1 VTFLLCQQCPPYCF
15 VCSEVGFAVEPM
27 VCLRAFLVVLSVLA
41 ASGFRVNH
49 NKTARSL
56 NADTPAQIRAASVAD
71 GGAASSAVALA
82 DPLIASGDMTAA
94 IAAFEAKGVNVALAD
109 ELGDLL
115 SAQHGKTKL
124 SVYRNPVASI
134 KGEPVMP
141 TTLKTHGYHGN
152 HAKPEEV
159 FVHGFP
165 AKGPNLDLET
175 HVKAGG
181 GRAFRG
187 TAPFACAPDGES
199 GPCYFADEGGF
210 VYEIDGVAGWDVNS
224 LLAGRIHNGIQG
236 YGGNPFTSEV
246 EIAILGHVPASRI
259 KGAFAVR
266 KYRGL
271 RLIPGTY
278 TKNPN
283 YEPLMAS

>member
-1 VTFLLCQQCPPYCF
+1 M
-15 VCSEVGFAVEPM
+15 AW
-27 VCLRAFLVVLSVLA
+27 LRAFLVVLSALA
-41 ASGFRVNH
+41 TSAVRVH
-49 NKTARSL
+49 RDETALSL
-56 NADTPAQIRAASVAD
+56 NVDTPAQNRAASVAD

-94 IAAFEAKGVNVALAD
+94 IAAFEAKGVSVALAD

-124 SVYRNPVASI
+124 SVYRKPVASI
-134 KGEPVMP
+134 NGEPVKP
-141 TTLKTHGYHGN
+141 TSTNSHGYHGH

-159 FVHGFP
+159 FAHGLP
-165 AKGPNLDLET
+165 AKGPSVDLEN
-175 HVKAGG
+175 HVMAGE

-187 TAPFACAPDGES
+187 LAPYVCSPDGES

-210 VYEIDGVAGWDVNS
+210 VYEVDCVAGWDVNG
-224 LLAGRIHNGIQG
+224 LLAGRIHKGVAG

-246 EIAILGHVPASRI
+246 ETAILGHVPPSHI
-259 KGAFAVR
+259 KGAYPI
-266 KYRGL
+266 KSYRGT

-278 TKNPN
+278 TKNPS
-283 YEPLMAS
+283 YEPCTAS